1 MKRHI
6 SYVLSLWVLLMSC
19 LALTGCGNGKV
30 PKIQLSEADDTG
42 IYTGEIIPLGELQES
57 SLGYMYTSESYLYIL
72 ADLPVTEPDGESEEW
87 EVWMYRMDLQHPG
100 DFEKVFCV
108 AGNDEFLP
116 AMSCIPETDDFCLF
130 METRR
135 EESEK
140 KCYINYFN
148 AEGELI
154 KSIDMTE
161 IFPDIDE
168 RIIDINAMA
177 VDKEGNYYFKSNGR
191 PDEEIVVC
199 NADGQKI
206 GTIKSNT
213 VSYGFTYDKDM
224 NLYYPDSDKEEEKT
238 YLKHAEDK
246 RIESIL
252 LPQKDERIDFVKDT
266 RGGILLRTEQGLWTL
281 TENGARLLV
290 DFAQEGM
297 DNKNVR
303 YICMAPDGSIYM
315 TLWGSD
321 IGYQPRL
328 YRFTADGQSG
338 DRKNRTKICIA
349 GRSIGEDVKIAVSAF
364 NMAQDKILVQT
375 EEYGTDEAGEKKL
388 LMDIT
393 SSDTIDL
400 LCVQNRYEMK
410 NPERYLE
417 NIYPLMAEAGLTD
430 NILDACCDRGAETG
444 FFAFP
449 GYSLHTMFLLGKQ
462 EGDTITLK
470 QFRNLLDDSKG
481 KNNVLHGTDRY
492 TLFSQMLRANIGE
505 IYRADEKDVDM
516 ELLNEIAQ
524 TSMAAEEE
532 NRDGSLPSHLRSGDC
547 IGAVVDLY
555 EPCDYMMYLE
565 MMEGK
570 GAYVGLPVAEPVTGE
585 EGFSGNTIMP
595 MGGIYGVLQQSAH
608 KEEAFEF
615 IRYLLGEDYQMKR
628 CYPGQIPVSEKGLDR
643 MMETVTADR
652 ETVLEDGTELPPYS
666 IEVGYEEYS
675 ITVDALTA
683 EEEAAFRKLLA
694 SADRIYEMDGALSE
708 MISEEMEQYFSGK
721 RDLESTDDILK
732 QRIGIYLNE

>member
-19 LALTGCGNGKV
+19 LALTGCGNDKV

-42 IYTGEIIPLGELQES
+42 IYTGETIPFGELEGFFS
-57 SLGYMYTSESYLYIL
+57 VVGPYTSENYLYIL
-72 ADLPVTEPDGESEEW
+72 AALPVTESDGEAEEW

-108 AGNDEFLP
+108 KDDDESLI
-116 AMSCIPETDDFCLF
+116 AISCIPETDDFCLF
-130 METRR
+130 METDR
-135 EESEK
+135 EDSEK

-148 AEGELI
+148 AEGKLI
-154 KSIDMTE
+154 KSIDMTGT
-161 IFPDIDE
+161 FPDIDE
-168 RIIDINAMA
+168 RTINAMA
-177 VDKEGNYYFKSNGR
+177 VDKEGNYYFKSIGI
-191 PDEEIVVC
+191 PDDEIVVC
-199 NADGQKI
+199 NADGQKT
-206 GTIKSNT
+206 GTIQFNA
-213 VSYGFTYDKDM
+213 VSDGFTYDKDM
-224 NLYYPDSDKEEEKT
+224 NLYYPDSDKEEKKT

-252 LPQKDERIDFVKDT
+252 LPQKDERIDFVSET

-297 DNKNVR
+297 DNKNVKD
-303 YICMAPDGSIYM
+303 ICMAPDGSIYM

-321 IGYQPRL
+321 IGYEPRL

-338 DRKNRTKICIA
+338 DRQNRTKICIA
-349 GRSIGEDVKIAVSAF
+349 GRSIGEDVKSAVSDF

-400 LCVQNRYEMK
+400 LCVQDRYEMK

-417 NIYPLMAEAGLTD
+417 NLYPLMAEAGLTD
-430 NILDACCDRGAETG
+430 NILDACCDREAETG

-462 EGDTITLK
+462 EGDTMTLK
-470 QFRNLLDDSKG
+470 QFRDLLDDSKG
-481 KNNVLHGTDRY
+481 KNNVLHKSDRY
-492 TLFSQMLRANIGE
+492 AMFLQMLRANIGE
-505 IYRADEKDVDM
+505 IYKADEKDVDI
-516 ELLNEIAQ
+516 ELLHEIAQ
-524 TSMAAEEE
+524 TCMAVTEEDE
-532 NRDGSLPSHLRSGDC
+532 EGSLPSHLRSGDC

-615 IRYLLGEDYQMKR
+615 IRYLLGEEYQMKR

-643 MMETVTADR
+643 MMEIVTADR
-652 ETVLEDGTELPPYS
+652 ETVLEDGTELSPYS

-732 QRIGIYLNE
+732 ERIGIYLNE